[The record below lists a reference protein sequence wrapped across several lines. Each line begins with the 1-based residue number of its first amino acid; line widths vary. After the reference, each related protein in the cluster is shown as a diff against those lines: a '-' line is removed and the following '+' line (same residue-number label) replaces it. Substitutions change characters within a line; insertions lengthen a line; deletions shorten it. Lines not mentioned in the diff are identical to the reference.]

1 LNFDLR
7 TFKDQSMPSTPY
19 ESADLL
25 LRLYELRREATMREA
40 RNWFAREFN
49 PDTID
54 DVVQALMGP
63 NSGHFRM
70 VTSYWD
76 MAASFVLN
84 GAIDEQMFND
94 ANGEQIGVFAKM
106 EPFLSEYRNRMG
118 NPRSLSQLEQ
128 IVMRRP
134 GAKEQLA
141 AIREWFKTR
150 ATATK

>member
-1 LNFDLR
+1 
-7 TFKDQSMPSTPY
+7 MPSTPY

-94 ANGEQIGVFAKM
+94 ANGEQVGVFAKM

>member
-1 LNFDLR
+1 
-7 TFKDQSMPSTPY
+7 MPSTPY
-19 ESADLL
+19 ESADIL
-25 LRLYELRREATMREA
+25 LRLYELRREPTMREA
-40 RNWFAREFN
+40 RNWVAREFN
-49 PDTID
+49 PNTID
-54 DVVQALMGP
+54 DLVQALMGP
-63 NSGHFRM
+63 TSGHFRM

-106 EPFLSEYRNRMG
+106 EPFLGEYRNRMG
-118 NPRSLSQLEQ
+118 NPKYLSQLEQ

-141 AIREWFKTR
+141 AIREWFRQR
-150 ATATK
+150 AAAPART